1 MEKFLE
7 ESVNFDHKYKCGAPK
22 KTIKRQP
29 QPFTTSTLQQK
40 ASNELHF
47 SLQNRQCEVRRS
59 CMRVVISLI

>member
-7 ESVNFDHKYKCGAPK
+7 EINFIDKCGAPK

-29 QPFTTSTLQQK
+29 QYFYHQHIAAEIAT
-40 ASNELHF
+40 NCI